1 MEERMTRREWLT
13 QNPPPRAAKSTQGL
27 LDGLNAQNAKR
38 AELAQLRQKWV
49 THRDYWSPRVTIPGE
64 AGQAQQQVAEA
75 NAQIAEAD
83 KQLATTNDVP
93 GRILQLQEELKKAA
107 RCPVHRTDLYR
118 NLNRPEDMFT
128 CEVGPHHL
136 FWTRVNGAATL
147 ISLDSLNLPGL
158 DYAMTDGI
166 AITRA
171 QWLASH
177 PPLALICPSHPKE
190 SLDHLS
196 EDRIDVFRC
205 KDAKDQN
212 MFLWGPGANG
222 APSAQRPGAL
232 AVWPAEKALPPLEE
246 PI

>member
-1 MEERMTRREWLT
+1 MTRREWLT
-13 QNPPPRAAKSTQGL
+13 QNPPPRAAKSTQAL
-27 LDGLNAQNAKR
+27 LDGLNQENAKR
-38 AELAQLRQKWV
+38 AELLQLRQKWV
-49 THRDYWSPRVTIPGE
+49 THRDYWSQRSTMPGE
-64 AGQAQQQVAEA
+64 AAQAQQQVNEA
-75 NAQIAEAD
+75 NTQIGEAD
-83 KQLATTNDVP
+83 KQLAGTNDVP

-136 FWTRVNGAATL
+136 FWARVNGAPAL
-147 ISLDSLNLPGL
+147 LPLESLNLPGL

-177 PPLALICPSHPKE
+177 PPLSLTCPSHPKE
-190 SLDHLS
+190 LLAHATEQDL
-196 EDRIDVFRC
+196 RTDVFRC
-205 KDAKDQN
+205 KDAWEE
-212 MFLWGPGANG
+212 MLLWGPGAGTNG
-222 APSAQRPGAL
+222 RGVLIPWPERKPLPS
-232 AVWPAEKALPPLEE
+232 LEE